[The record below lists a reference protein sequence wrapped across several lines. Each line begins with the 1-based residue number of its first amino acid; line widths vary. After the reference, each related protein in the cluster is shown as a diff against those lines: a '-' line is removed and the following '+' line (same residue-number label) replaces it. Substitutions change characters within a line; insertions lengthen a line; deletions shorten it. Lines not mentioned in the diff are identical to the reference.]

1 MFCLLQKVRMAF
13 GSMLCFLWFLVCGL
27 CSGWLNISEIFLKG
41 KNTHT
46 KKGKEVYHH
55 ITEAVLLKEGICF
68 YNGKF
73 FLVRMLTPTE
83 ERGKNENNRFV
94 SPGRVSISLRKKRP
108 HFTLWPPVQRSNYKG
123 KSRHLLIHTSLQN
136 QLLSESGK

>member
-13 GSMLCFLWFLVCGL
+13 GSMLWFLWFLVCGL
-27 CSGWLNISEIFLKG
+27 CNGWLNISEIFLKG

-55 ITEAVLLKEGICF
+55 ITEPVLLKEGICF

-83 ERGKNENNRFV
+83 ERAKMKITDLFPQEGY
-94 SPGRVSISLRKKRP
+94 P
-108 HFTLWPPVQRSNYKG
+108 
-123 KSRHLLIHTSLQN
+123 
-136 QLLSESGK
+136 